1 MKRGETMA
9 LVGAGLP
16 AISGIRRGQAR
27 SYILVLA
34 TLFQLAGCSGM
45 GEKVSTG
52 FGLWGGKEP
61 GEKPAALVEFKPAAE
76 LKSSWQAHVGGA
88 GDTVLFPAVVSDSI
102 YAVGLDGKIARFN
115 AESGATQWSID
126 SGRKISG
133 GIGADS
139 GLVAVGT
146 AKGEV
151 LAFDAKGQPLWQ
163 ARLSSEILSPPQ
175 VANEIVVVRT
185 GDGRIFGLD
194 ARDGKRKWVYQR
206 AMPTLALRSYAG
218 VVVTHGAVFAG
229 FAGGKLVALDLATGT
244 LGWEATVALPRGAT
258 ELERVTDVSSLPVVD
273 DRMICATAYQGRTAC
288 FNIVSGNLLW
298 ARDVSSSAGLA
309 MDDRSVYV
317 SDTRGAIHA
326 LDKYSGASL
335 WKQDKLLA
343 RQTTA
348 PLALGRY
355 IAVADV
361 QGYVH
366 LLAREDGSFAA
377 RIATDGSQ
385 IGAPPVALS
394 RGFLV
399 QTRNGGLYALTVQ

>member
-1 MKRGETMA
+1 MKRNG
-9 LVGAGLP
+9 P
-16 AISGIRRGQAR
+16 IRWL
-27 SYILVLA
+27 LVLA
-34 TLFQLAGCSGM
+34 VIFQLAGCSGM

-52 FGLWGGKEP
+52 FGLWGGSAV
-61 GEKPAALVEFKPAAE
+61 GEKPAALVEFKPSAE
-76 LKSSWQAHVGGA
+76 LKASWQVRVGGA

-102 YAVGLDGKIARFN
+102 YAVGLDGKLARFN
-115 AESGATQWSID
+115 ADTGKQQWNID
-126 SGRKISG
+126 SGHKISG
-133 GIGADS
+133 GVGANNS
-139 GLVAVGT
+139 LVAVGT

-151 LAFDAKGQPLWQ
+151 LAFDTQGQPLWQ
-163 ARLSSEILSPPQ
+163 ARLSSEILSAPQ
-175 VANEIVVVRT
+175 VANDIVVVRT

-206 AMPTLALRSYAG
+206 AMPALALRSNAG
-218 VVVTHGAVFAG
+218 VVVAHGAVFAG
-229 FAGGKLVALDLATGT
+229 LAGGKLVALNLANGN
-244 LGWEATVALPRGAT
+244 LGWEATVALPRGST

-288 FNIVSGNLLW
+288 FDIASGNLLW
-298 ARDVSSSAGLA
+298 VRDVSSSAGLA
-309 MDDRSVYV
+309 MDDRYVYV

-326 LDKYSGASL
+326 LDKISGASM

-343 RQTTA
+343 RQVTA

-361 QGYVH
+361 QGFVH
-366 LLAREDGSFAA
+366 LLSREDGSFAA

-399 QTRNGGLYALTVQ
+399 QTRNGGLFALSVH

>member
-1 MKRGETMA
+1 M
-9 LVGAGLP
+9 
-16 AISGIRRGQAR
+16 RRNE
-27 SYILVLA
+27 SIKWLLVLA
-34 TLFQLAGCSGM
+34 TIFQLAGCSGM

-52 FGLWGGKEP
+52 FGLWGNKDT
-61 GEKPAALVEFKPAAE
+61 GEKPAMLVEFKPTAE
-76 LKSSWQAHVGGA
+76 LKSNWQERVGGA

-102 YAVGLDGKIARFN
+102 YAAGLEGKIARFS
-115 AESGATQWSID
+115 AETGKQQWNID
-126 SGRKISG
+126 TGRKISG
-133 GIGADS
+133 GVGADS
-139 GLVAVGT
+139 SLVAVGT

-163 ARLSSEILSPPQ
+163 ARLSSEILSAPQ

-206 AMPTLALRSYAG
+206 AMPALALRSNAG

-229 FAGGKLVALDLATGT
+229 FAGGKLVALNLATGN

-258 ELERVTDVSSLPVVD
+258 ELERVTDVSSLPVED
-273 DRMICATAYQGRTAC
+273 GRMICATAYQGRTAC
-288 FNIVSGNLLW
+288 FDIASGNLLW
-298 ARDVSSSAGLA
+298 ARDVSSSAGLT
-309 MDDRSVYV
+309 MDDRYVYV

-326 LDKYSGASL
+326 LDKNSGASL

-343 RQTTA
+343 RQVTA

-385 IGAPPVALS
+385 IGATPVALNK
-394 RGFLV
+394 GFLV

>member
-1 MKRGETMA
+1 MRSNKK
-9 LVGAGLP
+9 
-16 AISGIRRGQAR
+16 IRWL
-27 SYILVLA
+27 LVLA
-34 TLFQLAGCSGM
+34 TLFQLAGCSSM

-52 FGLWGGKEP
+52 FGLWGGKEA
-61 GEKPAALVEFKPAAE
+61 GEKPAMLVEFKPTAE
-76 LKSSWQAHVGGA
+76 LKSSWQEHVGGA

-102 YAVGLDGKIARFN
+102 YAAGLDGKITLFS
-115 AESGATQWSID
+115 AETGKQQWSID

-133 GIGADS
+133 GVGADS
-139 GLVAVGT
+139 SLVAVGT
-146 AKGEV
+146 VKGEV
-151 LAFDAKGQPLWQ
+151 LAFDTKGQPLWQ
-163 ARLSSEILSPPQ
+163 AHLSSEILSPPQ
-175 VANEIVVVRT
+175 VANDIVVVRT
-185 GDGRIFGLD
+185 GDGQIFGLD
-194 ARDGKRKWVYQR
+194 ARDGKRKWVYQH
-206 AMPTLALRSYAG
+206 AMPTLVLRSHAG
-218 VVVTHGAVFAG
+218 VVVARGAVFAG
-229 FAGGKLVALDLATGT
+229 FAGGKLVALDLATGNM
-244 LGWEATVALPRGAT
+244 GWEATVALPRGAT

-288 FNIVSGNLLW
+288 FDIASGNLLW
-298 ARDVSSSAGLA
+298 ARDISSFAGLA
-309 MDDRSVYV
+309 MDDRNVYV

-326 LDKYSGASL
+326 LDKNSGATL

-343 RQTTA
+343 RQATA
-348 PLALGRY
+348 PLTLGRY

-385 IGAPPVALS
+385 ISAPPVALN

>member
-1 MKRGETMA
+1 MRR
-9 LVGAGLP
+9 
-16 AISGIRRGQAR
+16 IRWL
-27 SYILVLA
+27 LVLA
-34 TLFQLAGCSGM
+34 TIFQLVGCSGM
-45 GEKVSTG
+45 GEKASTG
-52 FGLWGGKEP
+52 FGLWGSKDT
-61 GEKPAALVEFKPAAE
+61 GEKPAALVEFKPSAE
-76 LKSSWQAHVGGA
+76 LKPGWQERVGGA
-88 GDTVLFPAVVSDSI
+88 GDTVLFPAVASDSI
-102 YAVGLDGKIARFN
+102 YAAGLDGKIARFN
-115 AESGATQWSID
+115 AETGKLQWNVD
-126 SGRKISG
+126 SGRKLSG
-133 GIGADS
+133 GVGADS
-139 GLVAVGT
+139 RLVAVGT

-163 ARLSSEILSPPQ
+163 ARLSSEILSAPQ
-175 VANEIVVVRT
+175 VADDFVVVRT

-206 AMPTLALRSYAG
+206 TMPALALRSHAG
-218 VVVTHGAVFAG
+218 VAVTHGAVFAG
-229 FAGGKLVALDLATGT
+229 FAGGKLVALDLATGNI
-244 LGWEATVALPRGAT
+244 GWEATVALPRGAT

-273 DRMICATAYQGRTAC
+273 GNMICATAYQGRTAC
-288 FNIVSGNLLW
+288 FDIANGNLLW

-326 LDKYSGASL
+326 LDKYSGASM

-343 RQTTA
+343 RQATA

-377 RIATDGSQ
+377 RIATDGSR
-385 IGAPPVALS
+385 IGAPPVALN

-399 QTRNGGLYALTVQ
+399 QTRNGGLFALTVQ

>member
-1 MKRGETMA
+1 MKRNE
-9 LVGAGLP
+9 P
-16 AISGIRRGQAR
+16 IRWL
-27 SYILVLA
+27 LVLA
-34 TLFQLAGCSGM
+34 IIFQLAGCSGM

-52 FGLWGGKEP
+52 FGLWGGKDA

-76 LKSSWQAHVGGA
+76 LRSSWQGRVGGA
-88 GDTVLFPAVVSDSI
+88 GDTVLFPAVVSDSV
-102 YAVGLDGKIARFN
+102 YAAGMDGKIARFSAETGKLQWN
-115 AESGATQWSID
+115 AD

-133 GIGADS
+133 GVGADS
-139 GLVAVGT
+139 ALVAVGT

-163 ARLSSEILSPPQ
+163 ARLSSEILSAPQ
-175 VANEIVVVRT
+175 VANDIVVVRT

-206 AMPTLALRSYAG
+206 AMPALALRSNAG
-218 VVVTHGAVFAG
+218 VVVAHGAVFAG
-229 FAGGKLVALDLATGT
+229 FAGGKLVALNLANGN

-288 FNIVSGNLLW
+288 FDIASGNLLW

-309 MDDRSVYV
+309 MDDRSIYV

-326 LDKYSGASL
+326 LDKHSGASL

-343 RQTTA
+343 RQATA

-399 QTRNGGLYALTVQ
+399 QTRNGGLFALSVQ

>member
-1 MKRGETMA
+1 MRCNK
-9 LVGAGLP
+9 P
-16 AISGIRRGQAR
+16 IRWLLA
-27 SYILVLA
+27 LA
-34 TLFQLAGCSGM
+34 TILQLAGCSGM

-52 FGLWGGKEP
+52 FGLWGGKDA

-76 LKSSWQAHVGGA
+76 LKSSWQERVGGA
-88 GDTVLFPAVVSDSI
+88 VDTVLFPAVVSDSL
-102 YAVGLDGKIARFN
+102 YAVGLDGKIARFS
-115 AESGATQWSID
+115 ADTGKQQWSID

-133 GIGADS
+133 GVGADS
-139 GLVAVGT
+139 ALVAVGT

-163 ARLSSEILSPPQ
+163 ARLSSEILSAPQ
-175 VANEIVVVRT
+175 VANDIVVVRT

-206 AMPTLALRSYAG
+206 AMPALALRSNAG
-218 VVVTHGAVFAG
+218 VVVAHGAVFAG
-229 FAGGKLVALDLATGT
+229 FAGGKLVALNLANGNM
-244 LGWEATVALPRGAT
+244 GWEATVALPRGAT

-273 DRMICATAYQGRTAC
+273 GRMICATAYQGRTAC
-288 FNIVSGNLLW
+288 FDIASGNLIW

-309 MDDRSVYV
+309 MDDRYVYI

-326 LDKYSGASL
+326 LDKNSGASL

-343 RQTTA
+343 RQVTA

>member
-1 MKRGETMA
+1 MRRNE
-9 LVGAGLP
+9 P
-16 AISGIRRGQAR
+16 IRWL
-27 SYILVLA
+27 LVLA
-34 TLFQLAGCSGM
+34 IIFQLAGCSGM
-45 GEKVSTG
+45 GEKVSSG
-52 FGLWGGKEP
+52 FGLWGGKDAA
-61 GEKPAALVEFKPAAE
+61 GEKPAALVEFKPSAE
-76 LKSSWQAHVGGA
+76 LKLSWQAHVGGA

-102 YAVGLDGKIARFN
+102 YAVGQDGKIARFN
-115 AESGATQWSID
+115 ADTGKQQWNID

-133 GIGADS
+133 GIGADGS
-139 GLVAVGT
+139 LVAVGT

-151 LAFDAKGQPLWQ
+151 LAFDVQGQPLWQ
-163 ARLSSEILSPPQ
+163 AHLSSEILSAPQ
-175 VANEIVVVRT
+175 MANGIVVVRT

-194 ARDGKRKWVYQR
+194 ARDGKRKWVYQH
-206 AMPTLALRSYAG
+206 AMPSLVLRSHAG
-218 VVVTHGAVFAG
+218 VVVTRGAVFAG
-229 FAGGKLVALDLATGT
+229 FAGGKLVALDLATGN
-244 LGWEATVALPRGAT
+244 LGWEATVALPRGTT

-288 FNIVSGNLLW
+288 FDIASGNLLW

-309 MDDRSVYV
+309 MDDRYVYV

-326 LDKYSGASL
+326 LDKHSGASL
-335 WKQDKLLA
+335 WKQDQLLA
-343 RQTTA
+343 RQATA

-385 IGAPPVALS
+385 ISAPPVALS

>member
-1 MKRGETMA
+1 MKRNE
-9 LVGAGLP
+9 P
-16 AISGIRRGQAR
+16 IRWL
-27 SYILVLA
+27 LVLA
-34 TLFQLAGCSGM
+34 IIFQLAGCSGM

-52 FGLWGGKEP
+52 FGLWGGKDA
-61 GEKPAALVEFKPAAE
+61 GEKPAALVEFKPSAE
-76 LKSSWQAHVGGA
+76 LRSSWQERVGGA
-88 GDTVLFPAVVSDSI
+88 GDTVLFPAVVSDSV
-102 YAVGLDGKIARFN
+102 YAAGMDGKIARFSAETGKQQWN
-115 AESGATQWSID
+115 AD

-133 GIGADS
+133 GVGADS

-163 ARLSSEILSPPQ
+163 VRLSSEILSAPQ
-175 VANEIVVVRT
+175 VANDIVVVRT

-206 AMPTLALRSYAG
+206 AMPALALRSNAG
-218 VVVTHGAVFAG
+218 VVVAHGAVFAG
-229 FAGGKLVALDLATGT
+229 FAGGKLVALNLATGNM
-244 LGWEATVALPRGAT
+244 GWEATVALPRGAT

-288 FNIVSGNLLW
+288 FDIASGNLLW

-309 MDDRSVYV
+309 MDDRTVYV

-326 LDKYSGASL
+326 LDKNSGASL

-343 RQTTA
+343 RQATA

-399 QTRNGGLYALTVQ
+399 QTRNGGLYALTIQ

>member
-1 MKRGETMA
+1 MKRNE
-9 LVGAGLP
+9 P
-16 AISGIRRGQAR
+16 IRWL
-27 SYILVLA
+27 LVLA
-34 TLFQLAGCSGM
+34 TIFQLAGCSGM

-52 FGLWGGKEP
+52 FGLWGGNDA

-76 LKSSWQAHVGGA
+76 LRSSWQERVGGA
-88 GDTVLFPAVVSDSI
+88 GDTVLFPAVVSDSV
-102 YAVGLDGKIARFN
+102 YAAGMDGKIARFSAETGKLQWN
-115 AESGATQWSID
+115 AD

-133 GIGADS
+133 GVGADS

-163 ARLSSEILSPPQ
+163 ARLSSEILSAPQ
-175 VANEIVVVRT
+175 VANDIVVVRT

-206 AMPTLALRSYAG
+206 AMPALALRSNAG
-218 VVVTHGAVFAG
+218 VVVAHGAVFAG
-229 FAGGKLVALDLATGT
+229 FAGGKLVALNLVTGNM
-244 LGWEATVALPRGAT
+244 GWEATVALPRGAT
-258 ELERVTDVSSLPVVD
+258 ELERVTDVSSLPVAD

-288 FNIVSGNLLW
+288 FDIASGNLLW

-309 MDDRSVYV
+309 MDDRTIYV

-326 LDKYSGASL
+326 LDKHSGASL

-343 RQTTA
+343 RQPTA

-385 IGAPPVALS
+385 IGAPPVALN

>member
-1 MKRGETMA
+1 MRG
-9 LVGAGLP
+9 LL
-16 AISGIRRGQAR
+16 
-27 SYILVLA
+27 ILAVAFL
-34 TLFQLAGCSGM
+34 LAGCSGM

-52 FGLWGGKEP
+52 FGLWGGKDV
-61 GEKPAALVEFKPAAE
+61 GEKPAELVAFKPAAE
-76 LKSSWQAHVGGA
+76 LKASWQERVGGA
-88 GDTVLFPAVVSDSI
+88 GDTVLFPAVVSDSV
-102 YAVGLDGKIARFN
+102 YAVGLDGKISRLN
-115 AESGATQWSID
+115 TETGKPQWNID

-133 GIGADS
+133 GVGAD
-139 GLVAVGT
+139 GNRVVVGT

-163 ARLSSEILSPPQ
+163 ARLSSEILSAPQ
-175 VANEIVVVRT
+175 VANDIVVVRT

-194 ARDGKRKWVYQR
+194 ARDGKRKWIYQR
-206 AMPTLALRSYAG
+206 AMPALALRSNAG
-218 VVVTHGAVFAG
+218 VVVAHGAAFAG
-229 FAGGKLVALDLATGT
+229 FAGGKLVALNLATGN

-273 DRMICATAYQGRTAC
+273 GRMICATAYQGRTAC
-288 FNIVSGNLLW
+288 FDITSGNLLW

-309 MDDRSVYV
+309 MDDRTIYV

-326 LDKYSGASL
+326 LDKNSGASL
-335 WKQDKLLA
+335 WKQDKLFA
-343 RQTTA
+343 RQATA

-385 IGAPPVALS
+385 IGAPPVALNK
-394 RGFLV
+394 GFLV
-399 QTRNGGLYALTVQ
+399 QTRNGGLYALIVQ

>member
-1 MKRGETMA
+1 MSRNEPMRW
-9 LVGAGLP
+9 L
-16 AISGIRRGQAR
+16 
-27 SYILVLA
+27 LVLA
-34 TLFQLAGCSGM
+34 AVFQLAGCSGM

-52 FGLWGGKEP
+52 FGLWGGKDV
-61 GEKPAALVEFKPAAE
+61 GEKPAALVEFKPSVE
-76 LKSSWQAHVGGA
+76 LKASWQERVGGA
-88 GDTVLFPAVVSDSI
+88 GDTVLFPAVVSDSV
-102 YAVGLDGKIARFN
+102 YAAGLDGKIARFN
-115 AESGATQWSID
+115 TETGKPQWNID
-126 SGRKISG
+126 AGRKISG
-133 GIGADS
+133 GVGADS
-139 GLVAVGT
+139 RLVAVGT

-163 ARLSSEILSPPQ
+163 ARLSSEILSAPQ
-175 VANEIVVVRT
+175 VANDIVVVRT

-194 ARDGKRKWVYQR
+194 ARDGKRKWIYQR
-206 AMPTLALRSYAG
+206 AMPALALRSNAG
-218 VVVTHGAVFAG
+218 VVVAHGSAFAG
-229 FAGGKLVALDLATGT
+229 FAGGKLVALNLATGN

-258 ELERVTDVSSLPVVD
+258 ELERVTDISSLPVVD
-273 DRMICATAYQGRTAC
+273 GRMICATAYQGRTAC
-288 FNIVSGNLLW
+288 FDIASGNLLW

-309 MDDRSVYV
+309 MDDRYVYV

-326 LDKYSGASL
+326 LDKNSGASL

-343 RQTTA
+343 RQATA

-385 IGAPPVALS
+385 IGAPPVALNK
-394 RGFLV
+394 GFLV
-399 QTRNGGLYALTVQ
+399 QTRNGGLYALIVQ

>member
-1 MKRGETMA
+1 MRRNE
-9 LVGAGLP
+9 P
-16 AISGIRRGQAR
+16 IRWL
-27 SYILVLA
+27 LVLA
-34 TLFQLAGCSGM
+34 TIFQLAGCSGM

-52 FGLWGGKEP
+52 FGLWGGKDA
-61 GEKPAALVEFKPAAE
+61 GEKPAVLVEFKPAAE
-76 LKSSWQAHVGGA
+76 LRSSWQERIGGA
-88 GDTVLFPAVVSDSI
+88 GDTVLFPAVVSDSV
-102 YAVGLDGKIARFN
+102 YAAGMDGKIARFSAETGKQQWN
-115 AESGATQWSID
+115 AD

-133 GIGADS
+133 GVGADS

-163 ARLSSEILSPPQ
+163 VRLSSEILSAPQ
-175 VANEIVVVRT
+175 VANDIVVVRT

-206 AMPTLALRSYAG
+206 VMPALALRSNAG
-218 VVVTHGAVFAG
+218 VVVAHGAVFAG
-229 FAGGKLVALDLATGT
+229 FAGGKLVALNLATGNM
-244 LGWEATVALPRGAT
+244 GWEATVALPRGAT

-288 FNIVSGNLLW
+288 FDIASGNLLW

-309 MDDRSVYV
+309 MDDRTIYV

-326 LDKYSGASL
+326 LDKHSGASL

-343 RQTTA
+343 RQPTA

-385 IGAPPVALS
+385 IGAPPVALN

-399 QTRNGGLYALTVQ
+399 QTRNGGLHALTVQ

>member
-1 MKRGETMA
+1 MR
-9 LVGAGLP
+9 P
-16 AISGIRRGQAR
+16 IRWL
-27 SYILVLA
+27 LVLA
-34 TLFQLAGCSGM
+34 IIFQLAGCGGM
-45 GEKVSTG
+45 GEKASTG
-52 FGLWGGKEP
+52 FGLWGGKEA
-61 GEKPAALVEFKPAAE
+61 GEKPATLVEFKPSAE
-76 LKSSWQAHVGGA
+76 LKPSWQERVGGA

-102 YAVGLDGKIARFN
+102 YAAGLDGKIARFS
-115 AESGATQWSID
+115 ADTGKQQWSID

-133 GIGADS
+133 GVGADS
-139 GLVAVGT
+139 RLVAVGT

-151 LAFDAKGQPLWQ
+151 LAFDAQGQPLWQ
-163 ARLSSEILSPPQ
+163 ARLSSEILSAPQ
-175 VANEIVVVRT
+175 VANDIVVVRT

-206 AMPTLALRSYAG
+206 AMPVLALRSNAG
-218 VVVTHGAVFAG
+218 VVVAHGAVFAG
-229 FAGGKLVALDLATGT
+229 FAGGKLVALNLATGNM
-244 LGWEATVALPRGAT
+244 GWEATVALPRGAT

-273 DRMICATAYQGRTAC
+273 GRMVCATAYQGRTAC
-288 FNIVSGNLLW
+288 FDNANGNLLW
-298 ARDVSSSAGLA
+298 ARDVSSYAGLA
-309 MDDRSVYV
+309 MDDRYVYV

-326 LDKYSGASL
+326 LDKSSGASL

-343 RQTTA
+343 RQATA

-377 RIATDGSQ
+377 RLATDGSL
-385 IGAPPVALS
+385 IGAPPVALTK
-394 RGFLV
+394 GFLV

>member
-1 MKRGETMA
+1 MRRDE
-9 LVGAGLP
+9 P
-16 AISGIRRGQAR
+16 ISWL
-27 SYILVLA
+27 LVLA
-34 TLFQLAGCSGM
+34 VIFQLAGCSGM
-45 GEKVSTG
+45 GEKVTTG
-52 FGLWGGKEP
+52 FGLWGGKEV
-61 GEKPAALVEFKPAAE
+61 GEKPTALVEFKPSAE
-76 LKSSWQAHVGGA
+76 LKPSWQERVGGA
-88 GDTVLFPAVVSDSI
+88 GDTVLFPAVVSDNI
-102 YAVGLDGKIARFN
+102 YAAGLDGKIARIN
-115 AESGATQWSID
+115 ADTGKQQWNID

-133 GIGADS
+133 GVGADDS
-139 GLVAVGT
+139 LVAVGT

-163 ARLSSEILSPPQ
+163 TRLSSEILSAPQ
-175 VANEIVVVRT
+175 VANDIVVVRT

-194 ARDGKRKWVYQR
+194 AKDGKRKWVYQR
-206 AMPTLALRSYAG
+206 AMPSLVLRSNAG
-218 VVVTHGAVFAG
+218 VVVAHGAVFAG
-229 FAGGKLVALDLATGT
+229 FAGGKLVALNLVTGNV
-244 LGWEATVALPRGAT
+244 GWEAAVALPRGAT

-288 FNIVSGNLLW
+288 FDIASGNLLW

-309 MDDRSVYV
+309 MDDRYVYV
-317 SDTRGAIHA
+317 SDSRGAIHA
-326 LDKYSGASL
+326 LDKHSGASL

-343 RQTTA
+343 RHATA

-361 QGYVH
+361 QGFVH

-385 IGAPPVALS
+385 IGAPPVALN

>member
-1 MKRGETMA
+1 MMRNESIRG
-9 LVGAGLP
+9 L
-16 AISGIRRGQAR
+16 
-27 SYILVLA
+27 LVLA

-52 FGLWGGKEP
+52 FGLWGGKDAA
-61 GEKPAALVEFKPAAE
+61 EKPAALVEFKPSVE
-76 LKSSWQAHVGGA
+76 LKSSWQERVGGA
-88 GDTVLFPAVVSDSI
+88 GDTVLFPAVVGDSI
-102 YAVGLDGKIARFN
+102 YAVGRDGKMARFN
-115 AESGATQWSID
+115 ADTGKPQWNID

-133 GIGADS
+133 GVGADS
-139 GLVAVGT
+139 SLVAVGT

-151 LAFDAKGQPLWQ
+151 LAFDVQGKPLWQ
-163 ARLSSEILSPPQ
+163 ARLSSEILSAPQ
-175 VANEIVVVRT
+175 VADEIVVVRT

-194 ARDGKRKWVYQR
+194 AKDGKRKWVYQR
-206 AMPTLALRSYAG
+206 AMPALALRSNAG
-218 VVVTHGAVFAG
+218 VEVKHGAVFAG
-229 FAGGKLVALDLATGT
+229 FAGGKLAALNLATGNM
-244 LGWEATVALPRGAT
+244 GWEATVALPRGAT

-273 DRMICATAYQGRTAC
+273 ERVICATAYQGRTAC
-288 FNIVSGNLLW
+288 FDITSGNLLW

-309 MDDRSVYV
+309 MDDRYVYV

-326 LDKYSGASL
+326 LDKNSGASV

-377 RIATDGSQ
+377 RTATDGSP
-385 IGAPPVALS
+385 ISVPPVALS

>member
-1 MKRGETMA
+1 M
-9 LVGAGLP
+9 
-16 AISGIRRGQAR
+16 RRNEPITWLLA
-27 SYILVLA
+27 LA
-34 TLFQLAGCSGM
+34 TIFQLAGCSGM

-52 FGLWGGKEP
+52 FGLWGGKDT

-76 LKSSWQAHVGGA
+76 LKSSWQERVGGA
-88 GDTVLFPAVVSDSI
+88 GDTVLFPAVVSDRI
-102 YAVGLDGKIARFN
+102 YAVGLDGKIAHIS
-115 AESGATQWSID
+115 AETGKQQWSID
-126 SGRKISG
+126 SGRKVSG
-133 GIGADS
+133 GVGADS
-139 GLVAVGT
+139 GMVAVGT

-151 LAFDAKGQPLWQ
+151 LTFDAKGQPLWQ
-163 ARLSSEILSPPQ
+163 ARLSSEILSAPQ
-175 VANEIVVVRT
+175 VANDIVVVRT

-194 ARDGKRKWVYQR
+194 AKDGKRKWVYQR
-206 AMPTLALRSYAG
+206 AMPSLALRSNAG

-229 FAGGKLVALDLATGT
+229 FAGGKLVALNLATGNI
-244 LGWEATVALPRGAT
+244 GWEATVALPRGAT

-273 DRMICATAYQGRTAC
+273 GRMICATAYQGRTAC
-288 FNIVSGNLLW
+288 FDIASGNLLW
-298 ARDVSSSAGLA
+298 ARDVSSSSGLA
-309 MDDRSVYV
+309 MDDRYVYV

-326 LDKYSGASL
+326 LDKHSGASL

-343 RQTTA
+343 RQVTA

-385 IGAPPVALS
+385 IGAPPVALNK
-394 RGFLV
+394 GFLV

>member
-1 MKRGETMA
+1 M
-9 LVGAGLP
+9 
-16 AISGIRRGQAR
+16 
-27 SYILVLA
+27 LA
-34 TLFQLAGCSGM
+34 AAFLLAGCSGM

-52 FGLWGGKEP
+52 FGLWGGKDV
-61 GEKPAALVEFKPAAE
+61 GEKPAALVEFKPSVE
-76 LKSSWQAHVGGA
+76 LKASWQERVGGA

-102 YAVGLDGKIARFN
+102 YAVGLDGKIARLN
-115 AESGATQWSID
+115 TETGKPQWNID
-126 SGRKISG
+126 AGRKISG
-133 GIGADS
+133 GVGAD
-139 GLVAVGT
+139 GNRVVVGT

-163 ARLSSEILSPPQ
+163 ARLSSEILSAPQ
-175 VANEIVVVRT
+175 VANDIVVVRT

-206 AMPTLALRSYAG
+206 AMPALALRSNAG
-218 VVVTHGAVFAG
+218 VVVAHGAVFAG
-229 FAGGKLVALDLATGT
+229 FAGGKLVALNLATGN

-258 ELERVTDVSSLPVVD
+258 ELERVTDISSLPVVD
-273 DRMICATAYQGRTAC
+273 GRMICATAYQGRTAC
-288 FNIVSGNLLW
+288 FDIASGNLLW

-309 MDDRSVYV
+309 MDDRYVYV

-326 LDKYSGASL
+326 LDKNSGASL

-343 RQTTA
+343 RQATA

-385 IGAPPVALS
+385 IGAPPVARS
-394 RGFLV
+394 KGFLV

>member
-1 MKRGETMA
+1 M
-9 LVGAGLP
+9 
-16 AISGIRRGQAR
+16 RRNQPLR
-27 SYILVLA
+27 WLLVLA
-34 TLFQLAGCSGM
+34 IIFQLAGCSGM

-52 FGLWGGKEP
+52 FGLWGGKDT
-61 GEKPAALVEFKPAAE
+61 GEKPAALVEFKPSAE
-76 LKSSWQAHVGGA
+76 LKSSWQERVGGA
-88 GDTVLFPAVVSDSI
+88 GDMVLFPAVVGDSI

-115 AESGATQWSID
+115 ADTGKQQWIID

-133 GIGADS
+133 GVGADGS
-139 GLVAVGT
+139 LVVVGT

-163 ARLSSEILSPPQ
+163 ARLSSEILSAPQ
-175 VANEIVVVRT
+175 VASDIVVVRT

-206 AMPTLALRSYAG
+206 AMPALVLRSHAG
-218 VVVTHGAVFAG
+218 VVVAHGAVFAG
-229 FAGGKLVALDLATGT
+229 FAGGKLVALNLATGNV
-244 LGWEATVALPRGAT
+244 GWEATVALPRGAT

-288 FNIVSGNLLW
+288 FDIASGNPLW

-309 MDDRSVYV
+309 MDDRYVYV
-317 SDTRGAIHA
+317 SDTHGAIHA
-326 LDKYSGASL
+326 LDKSSGASL
-335 WKQDKLLA
+335 WKQDKLIA
-343 RQTTA
+343 RQATA

-385 IGAPPVALS
+385 IGAPPVALN

>member
-1 MKRGETMA
+1 MRRNE
-9 LVGAGLP
+9 P
-16 AISGIRRGQAR
+16 IRWLLA
-27 SYILVLA
+27 LA
-34 TLFQLAGCSGM
+34 TIFQLAGCSGM

-52 FGLWGGKEP
+52 FGLWGGKDT
-61 GEKPAALVEFKPAAE
+61 GEKPAALVEFKPTAE
-76 LKSSWQAHVGGA
+76 LKSSWQERVGGA
-88 GDTVLFPAVVSDSI
+88 GDTVLFPAVVSDSV
-102 YAVGLDGKIARFN
+102 YAVGMDGKIARFS
-115 AESGATQWSID
+115 AETGKQQWNIV

-133 GIGADS
+133 GVGADS

-151 LAFDAKGQPLWQ
+151 LAFDAKGQSLWQ
-163 ARLSSEILSPPQ
+163 ARLSSEILSAPQ
-175 VANEIVVVRT
+175 VANDIVVVRT

-206 AMPTLALRSYAG
+206 AMPALALRSNAG
-218 VVVTHGAVFAG
+218 VVVAHGAVFAG
-229 FAGGKLVALDLATGT
+229 FAGGKLVALNLATGNM
-244 LGWEATVALPRGAT
+244 GWEATVALPRGAT

-288 FNIVSGNLLW
+288 FDIASGNPLW

-309 MDDRSVYV
+309 MDDRTIYV

-326 LDKYSGASL
+326 LDKNSGASL

-343 RQTTA
+343 RQATA